1 MTQAPNEHQPVLLE
15 NVIKLIESKF
25 KKEQANVV
33 SRFAQF
39 FYGSISPEDLND
51 RAANDLYASVLSLWN
66 FINQGASDDVCVR
79 VVNPEFES
87 HGWHSNYTVI
97 ELVHPDMPFLVDSVR
112 MELNRLGLGIH
123 LHIHLPIAV
132 ERDKGHKIANIE
144 LASENDDRSCIT
156 PMYLEV
162 DRQVKQEELD
172 HIQENLER
180 ILKDVRTTVRDWSPM
195 KDKLQE
201 VTSRVENYKSNV
213 SDEKKAETLAF
224 LDWISGNHFTLLAY
238 TSYDLKESDGKT
250 YLVPQKKSTLGL
262 ATLPHWSPKKYSL
275 SDLPKGAQRLILDS
289 STLLVL
295 TKLSAMSTVHRP
307 AHIDYIGIKRF
318 DEQGNVIGE
327 DRFLGLYTSAAYNVN
342 PMSIP
347 VLREKIQAVLD
358 CSGLPQG
365 GHDSKVLRNIL
376 ETYPRDELFQIS
388 IHDLLGTA
396 VGVMHI
402 KERALIRLFV
412 RRDPYGRFFS
422 CLVYVPR
429 EIYTT
434 KLRLKFT
441 SILAETFQASG
452 EINFTTT
459 FSESI
464 LARIQFTVPVDNA
477 ENIEYDIQSMEQE
490 LTEAARSWDDNFTD
504 ALKSE
509 YGEAQGGRLAVTYN
523 EAYPSGYKDEI
534 LPQTAVLDVK
544 HLESL
549 SPTKSLSMLLYRP
562 QEDTEGM
569 LKFKLFHRDQP
580 TPLSDVMP
588 MLENMGLEVLG
599 ETPYKVDLKNRAV
612 RWIMDFSMMHS
623 SGKELVLSDIK
634 SKFQDAFLQTW
645 NGRAENDGFNRLVLS
660 AGLDW
665 RETSILRA
673 YAKYLWQIGFTFSQS
688 YIEET
693 LAKYP
698 LISRKLV
705 EYFAHKFDPSIERDA
720 ERQRELNKEIEGML
734 DQVSNLDEDKIL
746 SRFMKA
752 IDATLRT
759 NFYQLDK
766 NGEAKEYI
774 SLKLN
779 PKKIPDVPL
788 PIPMFEIFVYS
799 PRVEGVHLRG
809 GKVARGGL
817 RWSDRREDFR
827 TEILGLVKAQQ
838 VKNTVIVPV
847 GSKGG
852 FVCKKLPTEGG
863 REAFFKEGVECY
875 KTFISGLL
883 DITDNYIDEEVV
895 APENVVRYDEPD
907 PYLVVAADKGTA
919 TFSDI
924 ANGLSQEYG
933 FWLGDAFASGGSVG
947 YDHKK
952 MGITARGAWESVKRH
967 FMEMGHNTQTQDFT
981 VVGIGDMGGDVFGNG
996 MLLSKHIRLIG
1007 AFNHLHIF
1015 IDPNPD
1021 AAASWEERKRLFENP
1036 GLSWE
1041 DYNSELISKG
1051 GGVFLRSAKSINL
1064 TPEMKK
1070 MLGVKKASMA
1080 PNELINALLKAE
1092 YDLLWNGGIGTYVKG
1107 IDEHHSEVGDRAND
1121 GLRINGSELRCKVV
1135 GEGGNLGLTQLG
1147 RIEFMRNGGRCNT
1160 DFIDNAGGVN
1170 CSDHEVNIKILLNK
1184 VVEAGDMTSK
1194 QRDKLFMDMTD
1205 EVAEM
1210 VLLENYLQAQSISC
1224 TEARAPFMLKE
1235 QMRFIHAL
1243 ERDNKLNRALE
1254 FMPNDEEMTERM
1266 AQEEGLTRAELAVLL
1281 AYGKM
1286 ELKESLLAPEITQEA
1301 YFEQVLIDYFPK
1313 PIRKKFVNE
1322 IKQHPLRDEI
1332 ISTVLANKMAD
1343 YLGSNFVYRII
1354 DETGATPADVGICFT
1369 LAKEIFSMD
1378 KMWSDIQSL
1387 DHQVPARTQ
1396 VDMMYQTQRMVRRCT
1411 RWFLRH
1417 RRKNLAINEGIEYFK
1432 SGVQELQ
1439 KQVAKS
1445 LEESEL
1451 KELEKKIDSMV
1462 NDGVPKPLASN
1473 VTYLSTM
1480 FSALDIVEMSKM
1492 TSLPIK
1498 MVADVY
1504 YQLGAELEL
1513 HWFLNQIVSQPVDN
1527 HWQAFARASF
1537 REELDWQQ
1545 RSLTVA
1551 LIQMTSD
1558 CTTAEQK
1565 IQTWL
1570 DNNDELLNRWRQ
1582 MVADFRASSSHEFA
1596 KFSVALRE
1604 LVILVQNC
1612 IRSAAV
1618 AQETALNASRPMSKL
1633 PMSKVTKEKPASKKK
1648 TAAKKKTV
1656 VNKKS

>member
-1 MTQAPNEHQPVLLE
+1 MTQITTEHQPVLLE
-15 NVIKLIESKF
+15 NVIKLIQSKF
-25 KKEQANVV
+25 KKNQAEVV
-33 SRFAQF
+33 SRFAQY
-39 FYGSISPEDLND
+39 FYGSISPEDLNH

-66 FINQGASDDVCVR
+66 FLNTGNQDDVCVR
-79 VVNPEFES
+79 VFNPEFES
-87 HGWHSNYTVI
+87 HGWRSSHTVI

-123 LHIHLPIAV
+123 LHIHLPISIQRNSKNV
-132 ERDKGHKIANIE
+132 ISSIE
-144 LASENDDRSCIT
+144 LASESKKRSNVT
-156 PMYLEV
+156 PMYLEI
-162 DRQVKQEELD
+162 DRQLDQEELD
-172 HIQENLER
+172 DIRENLER
-180 ILKDVRTTVRDWSPM
+180 VLSDVRTAVNDWTPM
-195 KDKLQE
+195 KEKLRS
-201 VTSRVENYKSNV
+201 VLKRVEKSQSNV
-213 SDEKKAETLAF
+213 SEEKRKETQAF
-224 LDWISGNHFTLLAY
+224 LEWISGNHFTLLAY
-238 TSYDLKESDGKT
+238 TSYDLKEQSGKT
-250 YLVPQKKSTLGL
+250 FLAPNKKSSLGL
-262 ATLPHWSPKKYSL
+262 ATMKLWEPKKYSL

-289 STLLVL
+289 NTLLVL
-295 TKLSAMSTVHRP
+295 TKLSAISTVHRP
-307 AHIDYIGIKRF
+307 AHVDYIGVKRF
-318 DEQGNVIGE
+318 DEDGNVVGE

-358 CSGLPQG
+358 NSGLPSG
-365 GHDSKVLRNIL
+365 SHDAKVLRNIL
-376 ETYPRDELFQIS
+376 ETYPRDELFQINIS
-388 IHDLLGTA
+388 DLLSTA

-422 CLVYVPR
+422 CMVYVPR

-434 KLRLKFT
+434 KLRLKIT
-441 SILAETFQASG
+441 NILSDTFKSSG
-452 EINFTTT
+452 EIKFTTT

-464 LARIQFTVPVDNA
+464 LARIQFTVPVENA
-477 ENIEYDIQSMEQE
+477 EHIDYDIQAMEHE
-490 LTEAARSWDDNFTD
+490 LEEAARSWEDNLQD
-504 ALKSE
+504 ALKIE
-509 YGEAQGGRLAVTYN
+509 FGEAQGGRLASQYGDSF
-523 EAYPSGYKDEI
+523 PSGYKDET

-549 SPTKSLSMLLYRP
+549 SENKTLSMLLYRP
-562 QEDTEGM
+562 QEDSEGV

-580 TPLSDVMP
+580 TPLSDVLP
-588 MLENMGLEVLG
+588 MLENMGLDVLG
-599 ETPYKVDLKNRAV
+599 ETPHRIELKDRAI
-612 RWIMDFSMMHS
+612 RWIMDFSMTHS
-623 SGKELVLSDIK
+623 SGTKLVLEDVK
-634 SKFQDAFLQTW
+634 AKFQDAFLQAW
-645 NGRAENDGFNRLVLS
+645 KGRAENDGFNRLVLS

-665 RETSILRA
+665 RQTSILRA

-693 LAKYP
+693 LSKYP
-698 LISRKLV
+698 LIARQLV
-705 EYFAHKFDPSIERDA
+705 EYFARKFDPSVKQDEKQVKAIKKDIIE
-720 ERQRELNKEIEGML
+720 ML

-746 SRFMKA
+746 DRFVRV

-759 NFYQLDK
+759 NYYQLDE
-766 NGEAKEYI
+766 NGQQKDYI

-779 PKKIPDVPL
+779 PAKIPDVPL
-788 PIPMFEIFVYS
+788 PVPMFEIFVYS

-863 REAFFKEGVECY
+863 REAFMKEGIACY
-875 KTFISGLL
+875 KLFIKGLL
-883 DITDNYIDEEVV
+883 DITDNYHDEEVIT
-895 APENVVRYDEPD
+895 PENVVCYDEPD

-924 ANGLSQEYG
+924 ANSISLDYG
-933 FWLGDAFASGGSVG
+933 FWLRDAFASGGSVG

-967 FMEMGHNTQTQDFT
+967 FMEVGHNTQTQDFT
-981 VVGIGDMGGDVFGNG
+981 VVGIGDMAGDVFGNG
-996 MLLSKHIRLIG
+996 MLLSKHIQLVG

-1015 IDPNPD
+1015 IDPTPD
-1021 AAASWEERKRLFENP
+1021 AASSWKERKRLFEQS
-1036 GLSWE
+1036 GSSWE
-1041 DYNSELISKG
+1041 DYNAELISKG
-1051 GGVFLRSAKSINL
+1051 GGVFSRAAKSIPL
-1064 TPEMKK
+1064 SPEMKK
-1070 MLGVKKASMA
+1070 LLGVKRASMA
-1080 PNELINALLKAE
+1080 PNELIHTLLQAE
-1092 YDLLWNGGIGTYVKG
+1092 YDLLWNGGIGTYVKASS
-1107 IDEHHSEVGDRAND
+1107 EHHNEVGDRAND
-1121 GLRINGSELRCKVV
+1121 GLRINGNQLRCKVV

-1147 RIEFMRNGGRCNT
+1147 RIEYMRQGGRCNT

-1210 VLLENYLQAQSISC
+1210 VLQENYLQAQSISG

-1243 ERDNKLNRALE
+1243 EKDNKLNRSLE
-1254 FMPNDEEMTERM
+1254 FMPSDEEMLERM
-1266 AQEEGLTRAELAVLL
+1266 AQGEGLTRGELAVLL

-1286 ELKESLLAPEITQEA
+1286 GLKETLLSPEIINEP
-1301 YFEQVLIDYFPK
+1301 YFEQELISYFPK
-1313 PIRKKFVNE
+1313 PLRKKFVEE

-1332 ISTVLANKMAD
+1332 ISTVLANEMVD

-1369 LAKEIFSMD
+1369 LAKEIFSMRSLW
-1378 KMWSDIQSL
+1378 KDIQSL
-1387 DHQVPARTQ
+1387 DHKVPAATQ
-1396 VDMMYQTQRMVRRCT
+1396 VDMLYQTQRMVRRCT

-1417 RRKNLAINEGIEYFK
+1417 RRKNLAVSDGISYFK

-1439 KQVAKS
+1439 KEVTKS
-1445 LEESEL
+1445 LEKTES
-1451 KELEKKIDSMV
+1451 KGLEKKIDNMV
-1462 NDGVPKPLASN
+1462 EQGVPASLASN

-1492 TSLPIK
+1492 TGLSIK

-1504 YQLGAELEL
+1504 YKLGAELEL
-1513 HWFLNQIVSQPVDN
+1513 HWFLDQIVLQPVDN

-1551 LIQMTSD
+1551 LIQMTPESK
-1558 CTTAEQK
+1558 TAEQK
-1565 IQTWL
+1565 IQSWL
-1570 DNNDELLNRWRQ
+1570 EENEELLDRWRQ
-1582 MVADFRASSSHEFA
+1582 MVADFRSSSSHEFA

-1604 LVILVQNC
+1604 LLILVQSC
-1612 IRSAAV
+1612 IRTAAV
-1618 AQETALNASRPMSKL
+1618 AQESALTSSASLESIN
-1633 PMSKVTKEKPASKKK
+1633 KPKKK
-1648 TAAKKKTV
+1648 KKVSTS
-1656 VNKKS
+1656 NK

>member
-1 MTQAPNEHQPVLLE
+1 MTQAPTEHQPVLLE
-15 NVIKLIESKF
+15 NVIKLIKSKF

-66 FINQGASDDVCVR
+66 FLNSGVKDDVCVR
-79 VVNPEFES
+79 VFNPEFES
-87 HGWHSNYTVI
+87 HGWQSSHTVI

-123 LHIHLPIAV
+123 VHIHLPIAI
-132 ERDKGHKIANIE
+132 ERDKDNNISNIE
-144 LASENDDRSCIT
+144 LASEKDEQSSLT

-162 DRQVKQEELD
+162 DRQIEKSELD
-172 HIQENLER
+172 HIGENLER
-180 ILKDVRTTVRDWSPM
+180 ILKDARTAVRDWSPM
-195 KDKLQE
+195 KEKLKE
-201 VTSRVENYKSNV
+201 VISRVDEYKSNV
-213 SDEKKAETLAF
+213 PDEKKQETLEF
-224 LDWISGNHFTLLAY
+224 LNWISGNHFTLLAY
-238 TSYDLKESDGKT
+238 TSYDIQESSGKT
-250 YLVPQKKSTLGL
+250 YLVPSKKSSLGL
-262 ATLPHWSPKKYSL
+262 ATLPLWAPKKYSL
-275 SDLPKGAQRLILDS
+275 SDLPKGAQRLILDNT
-289 STLLVL
+289 TLLVL
-295 TKLSAMSTVHRP
+295 TKLSAISTVHRP

-318 DEQGNVIGE
+318 DENGNVVGE

-358 CSGLPQG
+358 CSGLPSG
-365 GHDSKVLRNIL
+365 SHDAKVLRNIL

-396 VGVMHI
+396 MGVMHI

-441 SILAETFQASG
+441 NILAETFKASG
-452 EINFTTT
+452 EIKFTTT

-464 LARIQFTVPVDNA
+464 LSRIQFTVPVENA
-477 ENIEYDIQSMEQE
+477 EQIDYDLQAMENE
-490 LTEAARSWDDNFTD
+490 LAEAARSWEDNLED
-504 ALKSE
+504 ALRVQ
-509 YGEAQGGRLAVTYN
+509 YGEARGGRLTRQYG
-523 EAYPSGYKDEI
+523 EAFPSGYKDET

-549 SPTKSLSMLLYRP
+549 SEEKNLSMLLYRP
-562 QEDTEGM
+562 QEDSEGL

-580 TPLSDVMP
+580 TPLSEVLP
-588 MLENMGLEVLG
+588 MLENMGLQVLG
-599 ETPYKVDLKNRAV
+599 ETPYKVELKDRAV

-623 SGKELVLSDIK
+623 SGKDLILSEIK
-634 SKFQDAFLQTW
+634 SKFQDAFLKTW

-665 RETSILRA
+665 RQTSILRA

-693 LAKYP
+693 LAKHP
-698 LISRKLV
+698 LIARQLV
-705 EYFAHKFDPSIERDA
+705 EYFQQKFDPSINQDTKVLTA
-720 ERQRELNKEIEGML
+720 LKKDIEEML
-734 DQVSNLDEDKIL
+734 DKVSNLDEDKIL
-746 SRFMKA
+746 SRFVKVM
-752 IDATLRT
+752 DATLRT
-759 NFYQLDK
+759 NFFQVDQD
-766 NGEAKEYI
+766 GEPKEYI

-788 PIPMFEIFVYS
+788 PVPMFEIFVYS

-863 REAFFKEGVECY
+863 REAFMKEGIECY
-875 KTFISGLL
+875 KTFIRGLL
-883 DITDNYIDEEVV
+883 DITDNYKDEEIVP
-895 APENVVRYDEPD
+895 PEAVISYDEPD

-924 ANGLSQEYG
+924 ANGLSMEYG

-1021 AAASWEERKRLFENP
+1021 AAKSWDERKRLFENP
-1036 GLSWE
+1036 GLTWE
-1041 DYNSELISKG
+1041 DYDSKLISKG
-1051 GGVFLRSAKSINL
+1051 GGVFSRSAKAIPLS
-1064 TPEMKK
+1064 PEMKK
-1070 MLGVKKASMA
+1070 MLGVKRSSMA

-1092 YDLLWNGGIGTYVKG
+1092 FDLLWNGGIGTYVKG
-1107 IDEHHSEVGDRAND
+1107 STEHHGEVGDRAND
-1121 GLRINGSELRCKVV
+1121 NLRINGNELRCKVV

-1205 EVAEM
+1205 EVADM
-1210 VLLENYLQAQSISC
+1210 VLQENYLQAQSISC
-1224 TEARAPFMLKE
+1224 TEARAPYMLKE

-1254 FMPNDEEMTERM
+1254 FMPNDEEMTERL
-1266 AQEEGLTRAELAVLL
+1266 AQGEGLTRGELAVLL

-1286 ELKESLLAPEITQEA
+1286 ELKESLLSPEITQEP
-1301 YFEQVLIDYFPK
+1301 YFEQELINYFPK
-1313 PIRKKFVNE
+1313 PLRKKFVEE

-1332 ISTVLANKMAD
+1332 IATVLANEMAD

-1354 DETGATPADVGICFT
+1354 DETGASPADVGICFT

-1378 KMWSDIQSL
+1378 GMWRDIQSL
-1387 DHQVPARTQ
+1387 DHKVPASTQ
-1396 VDMMYQTQRMVRRCT
+1396 VDMLYQTQRMVRRCT

-1417 RRKNLAINEGIEYFK
+1417 RRKNLAITEGIEYFK

-1445 LEESEL
+1445 LEQSEL
-1451 KELEKKIDSMV
+1451 EGLEQKIDTMASE
-1462 NDGVPKPLASN
+1462 GVPRKLASN

-1492 TSLPIK
+1492 TSLSIK

-1551 LIQMTSD
+1551 VIQMTSGS
-1558 CTTAEQK
+1558 TTADKK
-1565 IQTWL
+1565 IETWL
-1570 DNNDELLNRWRQ
+1570 EDNDALLDRWRQ
-1582 MVADFRASSSHEFA
+1582 MVADFRSSSSHEFA

-1618 AQETALNASRPMSKL
+1618 AQESALTASAPMSK
-1633 PMSKVTKEKPASKKK
+1633 SITSAAKPKKKK
-1648 TAAKKKTV
+1648 TAT
-1656 VNKKS
+1656 KKSTAP